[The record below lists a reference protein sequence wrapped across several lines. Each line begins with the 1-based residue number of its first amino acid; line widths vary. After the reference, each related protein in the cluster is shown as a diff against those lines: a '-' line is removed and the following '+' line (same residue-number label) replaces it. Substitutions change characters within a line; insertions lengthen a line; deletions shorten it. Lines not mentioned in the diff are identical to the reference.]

1 LIAEA
6 KNLNASPEN
15 SLEESPDV
23 QDIQVLQISTP
34 VGDNDTPVQDN
45 GEEIVETKDP
55 KAEFKGKRK
64 ISPLVMKRVR

>member
-23 QDIQVLQISTP
+23 RDIQGLQISTP
-34 VGDNDTPVQDN
+34 VGDNDTPVQYN
-45 GEEIVETKDP
+45 GEEIV
-55 KAEFKGKRK
+55 
-64 ISPLVMKRVR
+64 